1 MISTYSAANVVA
13 SEMARRWS
21 VASGTKQQKRA
32 YVWQPWYACANS
44 KCENIFQEIYNATN
58 DTLNVTRNPYVSRYG
73 GGVWKTCNY
82 PGQASTFSCFE
93 VNPANAQG
101 WTGSWRYAP
110 YDGAYDASGAAT
122 RPSPLT
128 QTFYNY
134 AAGGYEYRVWLRKDT
149 TYQIHVGSYR
159 PLGQNARTSLVW
171 FQSNGLCVN
180 GVCP

>member
-1 MISTYSAANVVA
+1 MKRLTHLLWVAIASVMVLGGAALPASASHSFRSQGLDDVLAAAAAKKPADMTTNEFAAVILAVTWPEAAGNST
-13 SEMARRWS
+13 
-21 VASGTKQQKRA
+21 
-32 YVWQPWYACANS
+32 
-44 KCENIFQEIYNATN
+44 NAPSPMTI
-58 DTLNVTRNPYVSRYG
+58 
-73 GGVWKTCNY
+73 
-82 PGQASTFSCFE
+82 FSCFE

-101 WTGSWRYAP
+101 WTGSWRYSP

-171 FQSNGLCVN
+171 FQSNGLCVD